1 MRRYLFINILLV
13 VAGILLAP
21 ALFGAGAVW
30 KGKMQPRRPSV
41 SAPATEKD
49 RSLARKKLNSEESM
63 PDRENV
69 ASTPAVSAVVI
80 NGHALSPQ
88 QLQESA
94 SNYGVTPPPGRY
106 WYDTISGKW
115 GDEGGRREAVGF
127 IRPGHAFGSLSPR
140 KQQLVGERLCDQR
153 GRFPTALRH
162 ESNASG
168 SSIHSSAHG
177 DAANF

>member
-1 MRRYLFINILLV
+1 M
-13 VAGILLAP
+13 
-21 ALFGAGAVW
+21 W

-49 RSLARKKLNSEESM
+49 RSLARKKLNSEENM

-80 NGHALSPQ
+80 NGDALSPQ

-106 WYDTISGKW
+106 WYDTISGMW
-115 GDEGGRREAVGF
+115 GYEGGRRLDLFAPDTHLARFPPANNNSLVNAYV
-127 IRPGHAFGSLSPR
+127 INADGSLPPCATNPTPADPPFTPVHMATLQISEPR
-140 KQQLVGERLCDQR
+140 TSLYG
-153 GRFPTALRH
+153 
-162 ESNASG
+162 
-168 SSIHSSAHG
+168 
-177 DAANF
+177 